1 MLNSFSPGRG
11 TCSARGSLAA
21 TLAPN
26 ERASLDMRTLRLHV
40 LARLHEPQFGTRAGV
55 RGVRGLL
62 VYSLRL
68 ECVFLE
74 LRRTSLVVASRGEV

>member
-1 MLNSFSPGRG
+1 M
-11 TCSARGSLAA
+11 RGSLAA

-26 ERASLDMRTLRLHV
+26 ERASLVVRTMRLHG
-40 LARLHEPQFGTRAGV
+40 LAGWSSPQFGAGAGV
-55 RGVRGLL
+55 GGMRGLL

-74 LRRTSLVVASRGEV
+74 QRSTPLVVASRRGVWWGGEV